1 VAMRRRRFVAR
12 TGFDK
17 SYFCDNASQTR
28 VSLIFAMQEKKEKK
42 SKDKKKEKKDKK
54 KVRTAEGVDR

>member
-1 VAMRRRRFVAR
+1 MHEL
-12 TGFDK
+12 
-17 SYFCDNASQTR
+17 ASTSHTSVIMHLKL